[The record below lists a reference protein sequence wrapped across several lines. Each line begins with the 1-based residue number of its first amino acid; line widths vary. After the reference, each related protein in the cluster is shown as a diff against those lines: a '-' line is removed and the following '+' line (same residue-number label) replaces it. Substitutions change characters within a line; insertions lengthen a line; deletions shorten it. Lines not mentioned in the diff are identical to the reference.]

1 MTDPARIGTAVVLGG
16 GSDIAAAVLAEAV
29 PRGLHH
35 ALLAA
40 RRPGEATAR
49 VQRMAPGLRTSAVHW
64 DALDV
69 DGHDALFDRAA
80 AELGAVD
87 LVLCAAG
94 MLGHH
99 AGRSMGPTDV
109 DLMVRT
115 NFAGPAAALAARVRD
130 IHEFLDGL
138 GLVPPHVSVPQ
149 RVAYDE
155 PCHLLHAQRLS
166 EPPKRILRAIPG
178 LELVP
183 LRDADRCCGSAGV
196 YNVVHPEL
204 ASAILDEKIHHIAA
218 SGATTVATGNS
229 GCILQI
235 RAGLRRASAVDP
247 RLSGIRVAHPME
259 LLAEGYGIPPG
270 SL

>member
-115 NFAGPAAALAARVRD
+115 NFAGPAAALAVAAERLADQGRGTLMV
-130 IHEFLDGL
+130 LS
-138 GLVPPHVSVPQ
+138 SV
-149 RVAYDE
+149 
-155 PCHLLHAQRLS
+155 
-166 EPPKRILRAIPG
+166 
-178 LELVP
+178 
-183 LRDADRCCGSAGV
+183 
-196 YNVVHPEL
+196 
-204 ASAILDEKIHHIAA
+204 
-218 SGATTVATGNS
+218 
-229 GCILQI
+229 
-235 RAGLRRASAVDP
+235 AGLRARRSNYVYGSSKSGLDAFAQGLGDALAGTGVRCIVVRPGFVRSAMTVGLDPAPFSTDPATVARHALAALDHEHRDTVYVPPLLGPLFAALRAAP
-247 RLSGIRVAHPME
+247 RPVWRRISGDR
-259 LLAEGYGIPPG
+259 
-270 SL
+270 